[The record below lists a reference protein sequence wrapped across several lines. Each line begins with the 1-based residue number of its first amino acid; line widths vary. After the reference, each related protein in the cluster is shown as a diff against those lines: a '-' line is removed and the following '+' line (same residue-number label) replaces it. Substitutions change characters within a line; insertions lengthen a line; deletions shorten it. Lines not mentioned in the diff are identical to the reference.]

1 MSLLPDSN
9 WRVLTEPD
17 YKSGAINHYA
27 KKALNVFVMAELYFT
42 FNLIAKDICFISYSC
57 MFVVVSLSSQT
68 ITGDYT

>member
-1 MSLLPDSN
+1 
-9 WRVLTEPD
+9 
-17 YKSGAINHYA
+17 
-27 KKALNVFVMAELYFT
+27 MAGLYFT